1 MTIFRKLLLAGTI
14 AFVGL
19 MSISLYSLRVIG
31 QFNQLN
37 ASLEEISIVDGL
49 ADSLGV
55 QVERYFTD
63 QKPEYIEI
71 FDERIRNAT
80 EITEHLSEVLDH
92 QGILID
98 VKDVVV
104 SINHIYARF
113 HAVEQLEVQIGLDE
127 DSGLRGALRSAV
139 KEAESIVIE
148 LNDYEFTT
156 YILMLRRH
164 EKDFLLRMDEKYI
177 VRFQEELSSTREYLE
192 SSSDYSRSLK
202 TEIGSLFDTYESE
215 FLSLTKAFK
224 ALGYDSDS
232 GLHGQLNEAEE
243 DLHHEA
249 EKFHKA
255 FILAVSDRTKSMTR
269 TSTLISVLFVSV
281 VSGLIGFIIV
291 TIQRRQKSI
300 NNELHGFVH
309 QLENDR
315 FDYDSRLTES
325 TNDELNEIAKSVNA
339 FLTKLQDL
347 VVQQGHLY
355 NESNRI
361 KLALDIADTPV
372 MLADNELNINY
383 VNKSA
388 VEMMAERGE
397 QMKTGLPSLDYRN
410 LIGTNVDQF
419 HKVPSHQRNLLAKLT
434 KTFRSQIEVAGLTFG
449 LTATPIKDDAG
460 DRLGTVI
467 EWEDRTDMLK
477 EQRESKKVLEE
488 NTRIK
493 QALDNVTTNTMIADR
508 DRNIVYINKSVYKML
523 KDNEEGLKQ
532 ALPLFDADNLIGQK
546 IDIFH
551 KNPAHQEQ
559 LLERLVSVHKAKIQ
573 VNDMHFGLIAN
584 PVYDS
589 KDVRIGTV
597 VEWQDRT
604 QEVNIEQTV
613 DELIQSAAHGDL
625 SQRIDLEGKEGFF
638 EILGKGLNNLVE
650 ISEGVVKDTARV
662 FGAMSHGNLTETIQK
677 NYEGSFEQLKVD
689 ANATVTKLTDI
700 ITQIQEAADTVTT
713 GSQEISQGNED
724 LSQRT
729 EQQASNLE
737 ETASSMEE
745 MTSAVKSS
753 ADNASEVNV
762 IAQQT
767 QKLAVEGG
775 RVVQE
780 AVSAMA
786 EINASSK
793 QISEIIGVIDEIA
806 FQTNLLALNAAV
818 EAARAGDQGRGF
830 AVVASE
836 VRNLAQRSAGAA
848 KEIKDLIRDSVEKV
862 ESGSD
867 LVNKSG
873 ATLDDIVSSVAKVST
888 MISDIS
894 NSTREQSSGIDQVNK
909 AVAEMDEMT
918 QQNAALV
925 EEATAAGET
934 MSEQARKLS
943 QLVSFFTLSKHE

>member
-1 MTIFRKLLLAGTI
+1 L
-14 AFVGL
+14 
-19 MSISLYSLRVIG
+19 
-31 QFNQLN
+31 
-37 ASLEEISIVDGL
+37 
-49 ADSLGV
+49 
-55 QVERYFTD
+55 
-63 QKPEYIEI
+63 
-71 FDERIRNAT
+71 
-80 EITEHLSEVLDH
+80 
-92 QGILID
+92 
-98 VKDVVV
+98 
-104 SINHIYARF
+104 
-113 HAVEQLEVQIGLDE
+113 
-127 DSGLRGALRSAV
+127 
-139 KEAESIVIE
+139 
-148 LNDYEFTT
+148 
-156 YILMLRRH
+156 
-164 EKDFLLRMDEKYI
+164 
-177 VRFQEELSSTREYLE
+177 
-192 SSSDYSRSLK
+192 
-202 TEIGSLFDTYESE
+202 
-215 FLSLTKAFK
+215 
-224 ALGYDSDS
+224 
-232 GLHGQLNEAEE
+232 
-243 DLHHEA
+243 
-249 EKFHKA
+249 
-255 FILAVSDRTKSMTR
+255 
-269 TSTLISVLFVSV
+269 V

-347 VVQQGHLY
+347 IVQQGHLY

-573 VNDMHFGLIAN
+573 VNDLHFGLIAN

-638 EILGKGLNNLVE
+638 EVLGKGLNNLVE